1 MDKESEELKRGEPWC
16 CYVLPSLTRYPPPPY
31 ACPMR
36 PDPTPIPPSK
46 EKKGKPPNRSHRII
60 ANLPPL
66 ALRPDNS
73 PKKKSHRLSS
83 RINTSS
89 PLPPVLLSRANLSLL
104 ACAAAC
110 SPTRYGSSRRRVRS
124 RALSS
129 STMRSSSM
137 MRRASW
143 MWWRWRV
150 SWWAAAERRR
160 ATRAV
165 GEEMVDHEGMRKC
178 PRVGIVGMWWLRRG
192 PEGTGGRPG
201 VGGEL
206 CGEEGRREGRRVEG
220 RVEGGSPR
228 GEYGGRGSGLRM
240 VEW

>member
-1 MDKESEELKRGEPWC
+1 MLLCAPLANPMPSSPICLPDATRSE
-16 CYVLPSLTRYPPPPY
+16 
-31 ACPMR
+31 
-36 PDPTPIPPSK
+36 TPIPSQRKTK
-46 EKKGKPPNRSHRII
+46 EPRIPNRAHRII

-89 PLPPVLLSRANLSLL
+89 PLPPALLSLANLSLL

-129 STMRSSSM
+129 STIRSSSM

-143 MWWRWRV
+143 MWRWRV

-165 GEEMVDHEGMRKC
+165 GDEMVDHEGMRKC
-178 PRVGIVGMWWLRRG
+178 PRVGMVGTWWLRRG

-206 CGEEGRREGRRVEG
+206 LGEEGRREGRREEG
-220 RVEGGSPR
+220 RGLGVSPR